1 VVRGMSI
8 EEMLALVQYFPNDLH
23 RRMQVIIREQQAVA
37 GLKPRVGVELLNRYD
52 ALFRDN
58 TYMEK
63 RRIVAPQ
70 ED

>member
-1 VVRGMSI
+1 
-8 EEMLALVQYFPNDLH
+8 
-23 RRMQVIIREQQAVA
+23 MQVIIREQQAVA